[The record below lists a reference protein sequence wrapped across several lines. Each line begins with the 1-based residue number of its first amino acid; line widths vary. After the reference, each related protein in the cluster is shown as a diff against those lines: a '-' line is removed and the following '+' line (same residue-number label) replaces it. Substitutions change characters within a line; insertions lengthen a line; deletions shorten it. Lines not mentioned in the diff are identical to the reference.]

1 MNYLIASLFVIPG
14 LINFAPI
21 IGALSNEH
29 LSKLYLVTDISPD
42 IALLLRHRAFLFG
55 IVGAFIL
62 YSAFQINLRTYA
74 TIAGLISM
82 VSFVVLVFALK
93 TSNPSLIKV
102 AWIDIVAIII
112 LIAGYL
118 LHIRFNAQ

>member
-29 LSKLYLVTDISPD
+29 LSKLYLVTDLSPD
-42 IALLLRHRAFLFG
+42 IALLLRNRAFLFG
-55 IVGAFIL
+55 IVGAFII
-62 YSAFQINLRTYA
+62 YSAFQTNLRPYA
-74 TIAGLISM
+74 TVAGLISM

-102 AWIDIVAIII
+102 AWIDIIAIII

-118 LHIRFNAQ
+118 LHIRFNPQ

>member
-55 IVGAFIL
+55 IVGASIF
-62 YSAFQINLRTYA
+62 YSAFQTNLRSYA

-102 AWIDIVAIII
+102 AWIDIIAIII

-118 LHIRFNAQ
+118 LHIRFNPQ

>member
-29 LSKLYLVTDISPD
+29 LSKLYLVTDLSPD